1 MTTVMAAPLHE
12 ATDEHQPLLIAVIG
26 AERAI
31 DAETAQPLADELDRA
46 VDAGAACLIVD
57 LSRVESIGTLG
68 LNALLRARNR
78 MLARGGNMATVLPP
92 RLRHL
97 FRVLRLDR
105 RFLLATSRVQALELV
120 GLGGPRRPRRPA
132 PAPWARAA

>member
-1 MTTVMAAPLHE
+1 MATPLTE
-12 ATDEHQPLLIAVIG
+12 ATDEHHPLLIAVIG

-31 DAETAQPLADELDRA
+31 DAEAAQPLADELDRA

-78 MLARGGNMATVLPP
+78 MLARGGTMATILPP
-92 RLRHL
+92 RLRRL
-97 FRVLRLDR
+97 FRLLRLDR
-105 RFLLATSRVQALELV
+105 RFLVATSRIQALELL
-120 GLGGPRRPRRPA
+120 GLGGHRRPRRPA